1 MNISALLIKMRSAI
15 EADLQASLAPLNQEV
30 VKAMG
35 QMIAY
40 HLGWS
45 QSGSEGKRVRP
56 TFTLLCCAAVS
67 GTWENALPAASAV
80 EWIHNF
86 SLIHDDIQDQ
96 SATRRGRE
104 TLWTREGVAQAIN
117 TGDAVFA
124 LARLATQRLTSAG
137 VSPEAILQ
145 VKNRLDQ
152 ACLELTKGQYLD
164 IDFETREN
172 VQVTEYMD
180 MIAGKTAA
188 LLEAACS
195 VGALIGDADP
205 DVIAIYGDFG
215 RNVGLAFQMFDD
227 LLGIWGETEST
238 GKPTGDDLSSRKKT
252 LPILYGIEKSKRVKE
267 LWGSD
272 LISDDQIQTMIGV
285 LEESGAK
292 TYGVSQAEKFT
303 KRALAALHQAQPL
316 QPFGEELENL
326 ALSLLRRV
334 S

>member
-104 TLWTREGVAQAIN
+104 TLWTREGV
-117 TGDAVFA
+117 
-124 LARLATQRLTSAG
+124 AG

>member
-1 MNISALLIKMRSAI
+1 MEISALLLEMRNAI
-15 EADLQASLAPLNQEV
+15 ESDLQASLAPLNQEV

-35 QMIAY
+35 EMIAY

-45 QSGSEGKRVRP
+45 QPGSEGKRIRP

-67 GTWENALPAASAV
+67 ETWENALPAASAI

-96 SATRRGRE
+96 SATRRGRD

-124 LARLATQRLTSAG
+124 LARLTTQRLTDKG
-137 VSPEAILQ
+137 VSPEATLQ

-172 VQVTEYMD
+172 VQVTEYMG

-188 LLEAACS
+188 LLDAACS
-195 VGALIGDADP
+195 VGALIGEADP
-205 DVIAIYGDFG
+205 DVIAFYGEFG
-215 RNVGLAFQMFDD
+215 RNIGLAFQMYDD
-227 LLGIWGETEST
+227 LLGIWGEPEST
-238 GKPTGDDLSSRKKT
+238 GKPTGDDLYSRKKT
-252 LPILYGIEKSKRVKE
+252 LPILYGIENSKRVKE

-272 LISDDQIQTMIGV
+272 LSHDDQIQAMIRE

-292 TYGVSQAEKFT
+292 TYSISQAEEFT
-303 KRALAALHQAQPL
+303 QRALVALHQAQPL
-316 QPFGEELENL
+316 QPYGEELEHL